1 MKDATLL
8 NFVVVVG
15 QLSAVL
21 QLLATKDQTLLVRG
35 DALLV
40 LAEGSERRRDASVAR
55 PHISSLAQQRHSTP
69 HHNAHLRLHVVNRVR
84 RLHIKR
90 DGLARQRLHK
100 DLHATTQAQHQVQCA
115 LLLTVGQ
122 GAATQGGTRVAT
134 RSSAPAQDA
143 RTCCSQKACGR
154 PPAACPQRSN
164 AAGQGGCPPCLG

>member
-1 MKDATLL
+1 MHAH
-8 NFVVVVG
+8 VVVRKRA
-15 QLSAVL
+15 AVL
-21 QLLATKDQTLLVRG
+21 QLLARKDQTLLVRG

-55 PHISSLAQQRHSTP
+55 PHISSLAQHHHSTP
-69 HHNAHLRLHVVNRVR
+69 NHTTPQHNAHLRLHVVNRVR

-122 GAATQGGTRVAT
+122 GAGNPGWDTGRNAKLSAGTRCT
-134 RSSAPAQDA
+134 HM
-143 RTCCSQKACGR
+143 
-154 PPAACPQRSN
+154 
-164 AAGQGGCPPCLG
+164 L

>member
-1 MKDATLL
+1 MGHGSQREAQRRHKMHAH
-8 NFVVVVG
+8 VVVRKRA
-15 QLSAVL
+15 AVL
-21 QLLATKDQTLLVRG
+21 QLLARKDQTLLVRG

-122 GAATQGGTRVAT
+122 GADNPGWDTGGNAKLSAGTRCT
-134 RSSAPAQDA
+134 HM
-143 RTCCSQKACGR
+143 
-154 PPAACPQRSN
+154 
-164 AAGQGGCPPCLG
+164 L